1 MRSAH
6 NATNTVQ
13 PAHLASPTRTR
24 AAKTSPSCHVVWAHS
39 RKARTRRKAWAG
51 SSGVHRPASRP
62 PAPSRVSRCA
72 AIIERNCPRVEGS
85 QRKPHPVATAVGL
98 SAWDHTTGGHS
109 HADVVVLMSGPP
121 TPVLQEDA
129 HASRPRLKPRTRIRR
144 CPVSSS
150 LTTGA
155 PRRPICLAHPQAGL
169 AEPQPVISSTTPPEP
184 PQAEHSATPLT
195 IVVSDSSP
203 MSLTLG
209 IAPIDHIQDREKR
222 KGLHDILCPNRG

>member
-85 QRKPHPVATAVGL
+85 QRKPHPVAIAIGL
-98 SAWDHTTGGHS
+98 SMWDHTTGGRS
-109 HADVVVLMSGPP
+109 HADVLMSGPP
-121 TPVLQEDA
+121 LLVLGTMLMRHDRDRSRGPEYVVALRALA
-129 HASRPRLKPRTRIRR
+129 HSRRTREA
-144 CPVSSS
+144 V
-150 LTTGA
+150 TVT
-155 PRRPICLAHPQAGL
+155 
-169 AEPQPVISSTTPPEP
+169 
-184 PQAEHSATPLT
+184 
-195 IVVSDSSP
+195 
-203 MSLTLG
+203 
-209 IAPIDHIQDREKR
+209 
-222 KGLHDILCPNRG
+222 